1 MDQPRSI
8 LIVED
13 ERRLAE
19 ILKAGFE
26 EHGFEANIATD
37 GHTGRTMAQDSRYDL
52 IILDINLPFVTGYE
66 LCREIRLRDPDVPI
80 IMLTALGTSENKL
93 TGFDAGADDYVV
105 KPFDFMELLARVKV
119 FLRRSAPTELVED
132 EILRVDD
139 LQINISQKTVHRAG
153 NTLELTSK
161 EFALLEYLARH
172 SGKVITRQEIAEK
185 IWGLNFDTGTNY
197 IDVYINYLRRKI
209 DRDYPVKLI
218 HTRVGLGYVL
228 KDQTAQP

>member
-1 MDQPRSI
+1 MEQPRQI

-26 EHGFEANIATD
+26 EQGFDVDIATD
-37 GHTGRTMAQDSRYDL
+37 GHQGRAMAQDSGYDI

-80 IMLTALGTSENKL
+80 IMLTALGTQDNKL

-119 FLRRSAPTELVED
+119 FLRRSSSSEPEED
-132 EILRVDD
+132 EILKVDD
-139 LQINISQKTVHRAG
+139 LYINLSQKTVQRAG
-153 NTLELTSK
+153 NSIELTSK
-161 EFALLEYLARH
+161 EFYLLEYLARH
-172 SGKVITRQEIAEK
+172 SGKVISRQEIAEK

-209 DRDYPVKLI
+209 DRDHPVKLI

-228 KDQTAQP
+228 KDYTTQP